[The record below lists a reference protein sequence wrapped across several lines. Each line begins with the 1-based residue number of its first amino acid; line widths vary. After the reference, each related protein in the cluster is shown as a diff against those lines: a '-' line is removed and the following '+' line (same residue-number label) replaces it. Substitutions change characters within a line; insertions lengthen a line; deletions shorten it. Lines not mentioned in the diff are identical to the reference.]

1 MMYAA
6 ASLSVA
12 IVLPFG
18 GWIGL
23 SKRRDHGIRQ
33 EMPLLKSINLAP
45 IRASIHKANRTAF
58 RVSSTAK
65 GASATLFVPAIF
77 VTVFVLDADFHATAG
92 PIFVVVTPVV
102 VLSVRAVPFSIV
114 PIAPV
119 TVSSAIFVVIAIIIA
134 IAIHSPVR
142 THFAVVA
149 THTVAIAA
157 THPPVAPHPTII
169 CPRLVAIGSLIPLL
183 LGILVRLGRNCLRRG
198 DRRFA
203 LLLGERG
210 TEAR

>member
-1 MMYAA
+1 
-6 ASLSVA
+6 
-12 IVLPFG
+12 
-18 GWIGL
+18 
-23 SKRRDHGIRQ
+23 
-33 EMPLLKSINLAP
+33 
-45 IRASIHKANRTAF
+45 
-58 RVSSTAK
+58 
-65 GASATLFVPAIF
+65 LFVPAIF

-134 IAIHSPVR
+134 IATHSPVW
-142 THFAVVA
+142 THFAVFA
-149 THTVAIAA
+149 ALTVVVAA
-157 THPPVAPHPTII
+157 THPPVPPHLTVIG
-169 CPRLVAIGSLIPLL
+169 PRLVAIGPLIPLL
-183 LGILVRLGRNCLRRG
+183 LGILVRLGNCLRRG

-210 TEAR
+210 AEAR